1 MASNRMLRDGAS
13 PAPRKSPTRSLPAA
27 APAVMVLALLL
38 GACAPTRKAG
48 PAPDA
53 NAAAAEKQEIRKEQR
68 AFIAHEFFLRARQQ
82 EMEGNDAVALS
93 YYQIAYEYDAESR
106 DLCFLLTD
114 KLKAAGRMD
123 SALATGIRCLTLK
136 GKPDSREY
144 QSVAEIHLRKG
155 DVQSAL
161 AYYNKAVALD
171 DGDKDLLYTLAT
183 LYESLKDIPKHVA
196 VMEKL
201 LPRIDYPVRLVEKQG
216 QNFRLLGRIDAVAK
230 LYRTAWEKTG
240 NPLFGEK
247 LASFYEDQE
256 MYTSLL
262 DVMGRLAQENP
273 ENLHYELQ
281 KARAQIL
288 AGNPDSAMISYEALI
303 KRSPEE
309 REFLSPY
316 ASLLFDKG
324 KYAEAKDIFQKLTK
338 AQPENP
344 IYHFFLGSIGM
355 ELHDRALAESE
366 LKKAIDLDGKVPE
379 YWAKLASFHIREGQ
393 EQKALDL
400 LEKMGEGKDWYAC
413 YIQGIV
419 FTQVAKKLEAD
430 LHPQVGPDLHP
441 QAGPDMRPAAAAEAG
456 ERPDATDSTG
466 SRVTATAAT
475 ATATATTSALADT
488 AKLSAAKSTPTRDS
502 GLTTQTRR
510 FREKGVEYFRK
521 ALELEGNNR
530 RVLFELG
537 VALEQIGNRG
547 ESIEVMKRLVKLDSS
562 DATILN
568 YLGYML
574 VEENREL
581 DYAGGLIERALAF
594 EPENGAFLDSKGW
607 LFYRRQDYPKARKF
621 IEMALTRIPQ
631 DTTILEHYAMI
642 LEKLGLSAQAMEKWR
657 LILKLDPAHEMA
669 HRKVN

>member
-1 MASNRMLRDGAS
+1 MAQKPVRLPGSALAAWFLTGAFS
-13 PAPRKSPTRSLPAA
+13 ACFCACLCVFLSGCSSSKPKVPAQAS
-27 APAVMVLALLL
+27 APEA
-38 GACAPTRKAG
+38 R
-48 PAPDA
+48 
-53 NAAAAEKQEIRKEQR
+53 KQEIHSDQR
-68 AFIAHEFFLRARQQ
+68 TFIAHEFFLRARQQ

-93 YYQIAYEYDAESR
+93 YYQIAFEYDAESR

-114 KLKAAGRMD
+114 KLKAAGKMD
-123 SALATGIRCLTLK
+123 SALVTGMRCLTLK
-136 GKPDSREY
+136 GKPESREF
-144 QSVAEIHLRKG
+144 QAVAEIHLRKG

-161 AYYNKAVALD
+161 SYYNKAVELD

-183 LYESLKDIPKHVA
+183 LYESLKDIPKHVS

-201 LPRIDYPVRLVEKQG
+201 LPRIEYPVRLVEKQG

-256 MYTSLL
+256 MFSSLL
-262 DVMGRLAQENP
+262 DVLRRLAQENP

-288 AGNPDSAMISYEALI
+288 AGKPDSAMISYEALI

-324 KYAEAKDIFQKLTK
+324 KYAEAKEIFQKLVK

-355 ELHDRALAESE
+355 ELRDRALAESE

-430 LHPQVGPDLHP
+430 VRP
-441 QAGPDMRPAAAAEAG
+441 QAGPDAGQPPDSAAA
-456 ERPDATDSTG
+456 TD
-466 SRVTATAAT
+466 
-475 ATATATTSALADT
+475 TT
-488 AKLSAAKSTPTRDS
+488 KRSAAKPTPTRDT

-537 VALEQIGNRG
+537 VALEQIGKRG
-547 ESIEVMKRLVKLDSS
+547 ESIDVMKKLVKLDSS

-581 DYAGGLIERALAF
+581 DYAGTLIERALVF

-607 LFYRRQDYPKARKF
+607 LLYRKQDFPKARKY

-642 LEKLGLSAQAMEKWR
+642 LEKLGLTAQAMEKWR
-657 LILKLDPAHEMA
+657 QILKLDPAHELA

>member
-1 MASNRMLRDGAS
+1 MLLRCLSVFLSGCS
-13 PAPRKSPTRSLPAA
+13 SSKPKGPAQAA
-27 APAVMVLALLL
+27 APEA
-38 GACAPTRKAG
+38 R
-48 PAPDA
+48 
-53 NAAAAEKQEIRKEQR
+53 KQEIHNDQR
-68 AFIAHEFFLRARQQ
+68 TFIAHEFFLRARQQ

-114 KLKAAGRMD
+114 KLKAAGKMD
-123 SALATGIRCLTLK
+123 SALVTGMRCLTLK
-136 GKPDSREY
+136 GKPESREY
-144 QSVAEIHLRKG
+144 QAVAEIHLRKG

-161 AYYNKAVALD
+161 AYYNKAVELD

-201 LPRIDYPVRLVEKQG
+201 LPRIEYPVRLVEKQG

-262 DVMGRLAQENP
+262 DVLGRLAQENP

-288 AGNPDSAMISYEALI
+288 AGKPDSAMISYEALI

-324 KYAEAKDIFQKLTK
+324 KYAEAKDIFQKLIK

-355 ELHDRALAESE
+355 ELRDRALAESE

-430 LHPQVGPDLHP
+430 VRP
-441 QAGPDMRPAAAAEAG
+441 QAGADAGKPPDSAAAA
-456 ERPDATDSTG
+456 D
-466 SRVTATAAT
+466 
-475 ATATATTSALADT
+475 TTRR
-488 AKLSAAKSTPTRDS
+488 SAAKPTPTRDT

-537 VALEQIGNRG
+537 VALEQIGKRG
-547 ESIEVMKRLVKLDSS
+547 ESIDVMKKLVKLDSS

-574 VEENREL
+574 VEENSEL
-581 DYAGGLIERALAF
+581 DYAGTLIERALVF

-607 LFYRRQDYPKARKF
+607 LYYRKQDFPKARKF

-642 LEKLGLSAQAMEKWR
+642 LEKLGLTAQAMEKWR
-657 LILKLDPAHEMA
+657 QILKLDPAHELA

>member
-1 MASNRMLRDGAS
+1 MTSPSAFRAHGFRGCAALAAMA
-13 PAPRKSPTRSLPAA
+13 
-27 APAVMVLALLL
+27 LAGLLMS
-38 GACAPTRKAG
+38 ACAPAQRANPAKSA
-48 PAPDA
+48 APDA
-53 NAAAAEKQEIRKEQR
+53 AKKADVHNEQR

-93 YYQIAYEYDAESR
+93 YFQIAYEYDPDSR

-114 KLKAAGRMD
+114 KLKAAGKMD
-123 SALATGIRCLTLK
+123 SALVTGKRCLELK
-136 GKPDSREY
+136 GEPDSREY
-144 QSVAEIHLRKG
+144 QAVAEIYLRKG
-155 DVQSAL
+155 DVPSAL
-161 AYYNKAVALD
+161 GYYNKAVELD
-171 DGDKDLLYTLAT
+171 DQDKDLLYTLAT

-201 LPRIDYPVRLVEKQG
+201 LPRIEYPVRLVEKQG
-216 QNFRLLGRIDAVAK
+216 QNYRLLGKIDAVAK
-230 LYRTAWEKTG
+230 LYTTAWDKTS

-256 MYTSLL
+256 MYASLL
-262 DVMGRLAQENP
+262 TVLRKLADENP

-288 AGNPDSAMISYEALI
+288 AGQPDSAMAGYEALI
-303 KRSPEE
+303 KKSPEE

-316 ASLLFDKG
+316 ASLLFDRG
-324 KYAEAKDIFQKLTK
+324 RYAEAKEIFQKLIK
-338 AQPENP
+338 ARPENP

-355 ELHDRALAESE
+355 ELHDRPLAETE
-366 LKKAIDLDGKVPE
+366 LKKSIDLDGKVPE
-379 YWAKLASFHIREGQ
+379 YWAKLASFYIHEGQ

-400 LEKMGEGKDWYAC
+400 LEKMGEAKDWYAF

-430 LHPQVGPDLHP
+430 LKGEPDRKTAP
-441 QAGPDMRPAAAAEAG
+441 P
-456 ERPDATDSTG
+456 TG
-466 SRVTATAAT
+466 R
-475 ATATATTSALADT
+475 DT
-488 AKLSAAKSTPTRDS
+488 
-502 GLTTQTRR
+502 GLTSQTRR
-510 FREKGVEYFRK
+510 FREQGVVYFKK
-521 ALELEGNNR
+521 ALDLEGSNR

-537 VALEQIGNRG
+537 VALEQLGKRG
-547 ESIEVMKRLVKLDSS
+547 ESIDVMKKLVKLDSS

-574 VEENREL
+574 VEEGREL
-581 DYAGGLIERALAF
+581 DYAGQLIERALTF

-607 LFYRRQDYPKARKF
+607 LYYKKADFPKARKC
-621 IEMALTRIPQ
+621 IEQALARIPQ

-642 LEKLGLSAQAMEKWR
+642 LEKLGLSDLAMEKWR
-657 LILKLDPAHEMA
+657 QILKLDPTHELA

>member
-1 MASNRMLRDGAS
+1 MSMPVLSFSACKSDRGRGPARRENRSGRGLILALSG
-13 PAPRKSPTRSLPAA
+13 
-27 APAVMVLALLL
+27 LALLL
-38 GACAPTRKAG
+38 GACSSARKA
-48 PAPDA
+48 PAQE
-53 NAAAAEKQEIRKEQR
+53 AAAAETRKQEIHNDQR
-68 AFIAHEFFLRARQQ
+68 SFIAHEFFLRARQQ
-82 EMEGNDAVALS
+82 EMDGNDAVALS
-93 YYQIAYEYDAESR
+93 YLQIAYEYDPDSR

-114 KLKAAGRMD
+114 KLKAAGKMD
-123 SALATGIRCLTLK
+123 SALVTGMRCLQLK
-136 GKPDSREY
+136 GKADSREY
-144 QSVAEIHLRKG
+144 QAVAEIHLRKG

-161 AYYNKAVALD
+161 SYYNKAVELD
-171 DGDKDLLYTLAT
+171 DQDKDLLYTLAT

-201 LPRIDYPVRLVEKQG
+201 LPRIEYPVRLVEKQG
-216 QNFRLLGRIDAVAK
+216 QNYRLLGRIDAVAK
-230 LYRTAWEKTG
+230 LYGTAWEKTS

-256 MYTSLL
+256 MYSSLL
-262 DVMGRLAQENP
+262 DILRRLASENP

-288 AGNPDSAMISYEALI
+288 AGQPDSAMISYEALI
-303 KRSPEE
+303 KKNPEE
-309 REFLSPY
+309 REFLAPY
-316 ASLLFDKG
+316 ASLLFERG
-324 KYAEAKDIFQKLTK
+324 KYAEAKEIFLKLVK
-338 AQPENP
+338 GQPDNP

-355 ELHDRALAESE
+355 ELRDRALAEGE

-379 YWAKLASFHIREGQ
+379 YWAKLASFYIRDGQ

-419 FTQVAKKLEAD
+419 FTQVAKKLEA
-430 LHPQVGPDLHP
+430 G
-441 QAGPDMRPAAAAEAG
+441 ARPA
-456 ERPDATDSTG
+456 PDAKPP
-466 SRVTATAAT
+466 AAT
-475 ATATATTSALADT
+475 ASAASPASPADT
-488 AKLSAAKSTPTRDS
+488 AKKTSAVKPTPPGDT

-537 VALEQIGNRG
+537 VALEQIGKRG
-547 ESIEVMKRLVKLDSS
+547 ESIDVMKKLVKLDSS

-581 DYAGGLIERALAF
+581 DYAGVLIERALVF

-607 LFYRRQDYPKARKF
+607 LYYRKQDFPKARKF
-621 IEMALTRIPQ
+621 IEMAISRIPQ
-631 DTTILEHYAMI
+631 DTTILEHYALI
-642 LEKLGLSAQAMEKWR
+642 LEKLGLRDQAMEKWR
-657 LILKLDPAHEMA
+657 QILKLDPAHEMA

>member
-1 MASNRMLRDGAS
+1 MVQKPVRPAGSSIAAFILVGAFS
-13 PAPRKSPTRSLPAA
+13 AFLSAFLSGCSSSKP
-27 APAVMVLALLL
+27 
-38 GACAPTRKAG
+38 AG
-48 PAPDA
+48 PAKASAPEA
-53 NAAAAEKQEIRKEQR
+53 RKQEIHNDQR

-93 YYQIAYEYDAESR
+93 YFQIAYEYDAESR

-114 KLKAAGRMD
+114 KLKAAGKMD
-123 SALATGIRCLTLK
+123 SALVTGMRCLTLK

-144 QSVAEIHLRKG
+144 QAVAEIHLRKG

-161 AYYNKAVALD
+161 AYYNKAVELD
-171 DGDKDLLYTLAT
+171 DQDKDLLYTLAT

-201 LPRIDYPVRLVEKQG
+201 LPRIEYPVRLVEKQG

-262 DVMGRLAQENP
+262 DVLGRLAQENP

-288 AGNPDSAMISYEALI
+288 AGKPDSAMISYEALI

-324 KYAEAKDIFQKLTK
+324 KYAEAKDIFQKLIK

-355 ELHDRALAESE
+355 ELHDRVLAESE

-430 LHPQVGPDLHP
+430 
-441 QAGPDMRPAAAAEAG
+441 MRPGAGAEAAAVQ
-456 ERPDATDSTG
+456 RPDS
-466 SRVTATAAT
+466 SAA
-475 ATATATTSALADT
+475 ADT
-488 AKLSAAKSTPTRDS
+488 SKRSAAKPTPTRDT

-537 VALEQIGNRG
+537 VALEQIGKRG
-547 ESIEVMKRLVKLDSS
+547 ESIDVMKKLVKLDSS

-581 DYAGGLIERALAF
+581 DYAGTLIERALAF

-607 LFYRRQDYPKARKF
+607 LYYRKQDFPKARKF
-621 IEMALTRIPQ
+621 IEMAVARIPQ

-642 LEKLGLSAQAMEKWR
+642 LEKLGLSTQAMEKWR
-657 LILKLDPAHEMA
+657 QILKLDPAHELA

>member
-1 MASNRMLRDGAS
+1 MIRNPARPYGA
-13 PAPRKSPTRSLPAA
+13 PTLAVLSLTG
-27 APAVMVLALLL
+27 MALLL

-48 PAPDA
+48 PVKAD
-53 NAAAAEKQEIRKEQR
+53 AAESAKKQEIHNEQR

-93 YYQIAYEYDAESR
+93 YFQIAYEYDPESR
-106 DLCFLLTD
+106 DLCFLLTE
-114 KLKAAGRMD
+114 KLKAAGKMD
-123 SALATGIRCLTLK
+123 SALVTGLRCLDLK
-136 GKPDSREY
+136 GKPDSREF
-144 QSVAEIHLRKG
+144 QAVAEIHLRKG

-161 AYYNKAVALD
+161 AYYNKAVELD
-171 DGDKDLLYTLAT
+171 DQDKDLLYTLAT

-201 LPRIDYPVRLVEKQG
+201 LPRIEYPVRLVEKQG
-216 QNFRLLGRIDAVAK
+216 QNYRLLGRVDAVAK
-230 LYRTAWEKTG
+230 LYRTSWDKTA

-256 MYTSLL
+256 MYSSLL
-262 DVMGRLAQENP
+262 DVLRKLALENP

-288 AGNPDSAMISYEALI
+288 AGKPDSAMASYEALI

-316 ASLLFDKG
+316 ATLLFERG
-324 KYAEAKDIFQKLTK
+324 KYAEAKEIFQKLIK
-338 AQPENP
+338 SQPENP

-355 ELHDRALAESE
+355 ELRDRALAEGE

-419 FTQVAKKLEAD
+419 FTQVAKKLETD
-430 LHPQVGPDLHP
+430 QKP
-441 QAGPDMRPAAAAEAG
+441 
-456 ERPDATDSTG
+456 DSTG
-466 SRVTATAAT
+466 KARPSASRDTGM
-475 ATATATTSALADT
+475 TS
-488 AKLSAAKSTPTRDS
+488 
-502 GLTTQTRR
+502 QTRR
-510 FREKGVEYFRK
+510 FREKGVDYFRK

-537 VALEQIGNRG
+537 VALEQIGKRA
-547 ESIEVMKRLVKLDSS
+547 ESIEVMKKLVKLDSS

-574 VEENREL
+574 VEEGREL
-581 DYAGGLIERALAF
+581 DYAGNLIERALNF

-607 LFYRRQDYPKARKF
+607 LFYRKQDFPKAKKF
-621 IEMALTRIPQ
+621 IEMAVNHIPQ
-631 DTTILEHYAMI
+631 DTTILEHYALI
-642 LEKLGLSAQAMEKWR
+642 LEKMGLSDLAMEKWR
-657 LILKLDPAHEMA
+657 QILKLDPAHELA
-669 HRKVN
+669 HRKLN

>member
-1 MASNRMLRDGAS
+1 MVNK
-13 PAPRKSPTRSLPAA
+13 PARRPGSAIAAFLLAGILSAFLSGCSSSKAAGPAKAA
-27 APAVMVLALLL
+27 APEA
-38 GACAPTRKAG
+38 RKH
-48 PAPDA
+48 
-53 NAAAAEKQEIRKEQR
+53 EIHNDQR

-82 EMEGNDAVALS
+82 ELEGNDAVALS
-93 YYQIAYEYDAESR
+93 YYQIAFEYDAESR

-114 KLKAAGRMD
+114 KLKAAGKMD
-123 SALATGIRCLTLK
+123 SALVTGMRCLTLK
-136 GKPDSREY
+136 GKPESREY
-144 QSVAEIHLRKG
+144 QAVAEIHLRKG

-161 AYYNKAVALD
+161 SYYNKAVELD

-201 LPRIDYPVRLVEKQG
+201 LPRIEYPVRLVEKQG

-256 MYTSLL
+256 MYSSLL
-262 DVMGRLAQENP
+262 DVLGRLAKENP

-288 AGNPDSAMISYEALI
+288 AGKPDSAMISYEALI

-324 KYAEAKDIFQKLTK
+324 KYAEAKDIFQKLIK

-355 ELHDRALAESE
+355 ELHDRVLAESE

-400 LEKMGEGKDWYAC
+400 LEKMGEGKDWYAW

-430 LHPQVGPDLHP
+430 
-441 QAGPDMRPAAAAEAG
+441 MRPEAG
-456 ERPDATDSTG
+456 AESKTAAMQRPDSTNAT
-466 SRVTATAAT
+466 VTAD
-475 ATATATTSALADT
+475 TS
-488 AKLSAAKSTPTRDS
+488 KRSAAKPIPTRDT

-537 VALEQIGNRG
+537 VALEQIGKRG
-547 ESIEVMKRLVKLDSS
+547 ESIDVMKKLVKLDSS

-574 VEENREL
+574 VEENRDL
-581 DYAGGLIERALAF
+581 DYAGTLIERALVF

-607 LFYRRQDYPKARKF
+607 LFYRKQDFPKARKY
-621 IEMALTRIPQ
+621 IEMAVTRIPQ

-642 LEKLGLSAQAMEKWR
+642 LEKLGLTAQAMEKWR
-657 LILKLDPAHEMA
+657 QILKLDPAHELA